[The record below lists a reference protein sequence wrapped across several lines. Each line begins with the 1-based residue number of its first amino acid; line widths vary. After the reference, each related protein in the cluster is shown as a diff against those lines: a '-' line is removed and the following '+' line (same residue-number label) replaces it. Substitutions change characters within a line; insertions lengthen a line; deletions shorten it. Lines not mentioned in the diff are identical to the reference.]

1 MNKPNNTKEV
11 TKNPET
17 TDGGLSYTSSTL
29 GGVVIT
35 PTMTGSE
42 IVDAVYQA
50 PDMPLYDDWSYWI
63 GLGGFLSVT
72 E

>member
-1 MNKPNNTKEV
+1 MNKSNNTKEV

-50 PDMPLYDDWSYWI
+50 PDMPLYDD
-63 GLGGFLSVT
+63 
-72 E
+72 